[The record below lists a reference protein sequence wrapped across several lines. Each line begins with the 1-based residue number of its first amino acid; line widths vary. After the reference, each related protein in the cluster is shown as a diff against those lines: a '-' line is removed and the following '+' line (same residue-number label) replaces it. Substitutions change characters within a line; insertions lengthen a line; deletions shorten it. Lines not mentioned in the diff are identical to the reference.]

1 MAVSLASLPNAFANV
16 SADVVRRVEAARL
29 ERVREQ
35 AAAHRLSAVIL
46 FDPVNIRY
54 ACGARNMQVYSA
66 RNPARYLFVPAE
78 GPVVLFEYRSCEHL
92 AANLATIDEI
102 RPAHA
107 IMPLH
112 SGDKHGGFLAAFVA
126 EIQELVT
133 RHGAFGRRVG
143 IEAATT
149 GAVLALERAGFD
161 LMDAQIPI
169 EKARSVKVPGEVD
182 MIRASLRLTEA
193 AVASMEAELRPG
205 ITEAELWSHLH
216 RTLIAGGGDY
226 IETRLLSSGPHTN
239 PWFQEASAR
248 VIEPG
253 DLVALDTDAV
263 GCYGYYSDFSRTFLA
278 GDGRPSG
285 TQRLLYG
292 LAQEQIE
299 HNIALLRPGLGFRE
313 LAESAWPI
321 PDPYRKHR
329 YLGVVHG
336 CGMTGEYPIIA
347 HAMDWDSIGHDDDAV
362 FVPGMSVCVESFIG
376 HEDGGEGVKLE
387 EQVLITDEGVERLS
401 VYGYDER
408 LSA

>member
-1 MAVSLASLPNAFANV
+1 MTMSLPFPPNAFANV
-16 SADVVRRVEAARL
+16 SADVVGRVEAARL
-29 ERVREQ
+29 KRVRAQ
-35 AAAHRLSAVIL
+35 AAAHRVSAVVL

-78 GPVVLFEYRSCEHL
+78 GPVILFEYRSCEHL
-92 AANLATIDEI
+92 AAHLATIDEI
-102 RPAHA
+102 RPAQT

-112 SGDKHGGFLAAFVA
+112 SGDKHEGFVRAFVA
-126 EIQELVT
+126 EVEELVAK
-133 RHGAFGRRVG
+133 HGAFGRRVG

-161 LMDAQIPI
+161 VIDAQIPI
-169 EKARSVKVPGEVD
+169 EKARSVKVPGEVE

-193 AVASMEAELRPG
+193 AVALMEAELRPG

-239 PWFQEASAR
+239 PWFQEAGER
-248 VIEPG
+248 VLEPG

-285 TQRLLYG
+285 TQRMLYG

-299 HNIALLRPGLGFRE
+299 HNIALLKPGLGFRE
-313 LAESAWPI
+313 LAETAWPI
-321 PDPYRKHR
+321 PSPYRKHR

-362 FVPGMSVCVESFIG
+362 FVPGMTVCVESFIG

-387 EQVLITDEGVERLS
+387 EQVLITDQGIERLS

>member
-1 MAVSLASLPNAFANV
+1 
-16 SADVVRRVEAARL
+16 
-29 ERVREQ
+29 
-35 AAAHRLSAVIL
+35 
-46 FDPVNIRY
+46 
-54 ACGARNMQVYSA
+54 
-66 RNPARYLFVPAE
+66 
-78 GPVVLFEYRSCEHL
+78 
-92 AANLATIDEI
+92 
-102 RPAHA
+102 
-107 IMPLH
+107 
-112 SGDKHGGFLAAFVA
+112 
-126 EIQELVT
+126 
-133 RHGAFGRRVG
+133 
-143 IEAATT
+143 
-149 GAVLALERAGFD
+149 
-161 LMDAQIPI
+161 
-169 EKARSVKVPGEVD
+169 
-182 MIRASLRLTEA
+182 
-193 AVASMEAELRPG
+193 MEAELRPG

-239 PWFQEASAR
+239 PWFQETSER

-285 TQRLLYG
+285 TQRTLYG

-299 HNIALLRPGLGFRE
+299 YNMALLKPGLGFRE
-313 LAESAWPI
+313 FAESAWPI
-321 PDPYRKHR
+321 PAPYQKHR

-362 FVPGMSVCVESFIG
+362 FVPGMSVCVQSFIG

-387 EQVLITDEGVERLS
+387 EQVLITDEGIERLS